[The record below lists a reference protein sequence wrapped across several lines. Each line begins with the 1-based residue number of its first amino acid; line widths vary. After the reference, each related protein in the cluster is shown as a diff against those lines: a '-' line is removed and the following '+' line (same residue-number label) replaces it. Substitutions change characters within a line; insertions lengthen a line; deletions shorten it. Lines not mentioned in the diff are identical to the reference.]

1 MENLLREVAKSTA
14 RQFVEDTL
22 KEAANTEP
30 VVQVFHLARSNTY
43 VVVVRL
49 NGKERRLELTE
60 AELFDQNDIARDK
73 VKKFAQSFLND
84 HS

>member
-22 KEAANTEP
+22 RQAANAET
-30 VVQVFHLARSNTY
+30 VVQVFHLVRSNTY
-43 VVVVRL
+43 VVVARL

-60 AELFDQNDIARDK
+60 AELFEQNDITRDK
-73 VKKFAQSFLND
+73 VKKFAQSFLNE